1 MCVWVEKMCVGGE
14 DECVWK
20 GGKGVHAG
28 GEDECEGRVCVE
40 REGECVGG

>member
-28 GEDECEGRVCVE
+28 EDECEGRVCVE